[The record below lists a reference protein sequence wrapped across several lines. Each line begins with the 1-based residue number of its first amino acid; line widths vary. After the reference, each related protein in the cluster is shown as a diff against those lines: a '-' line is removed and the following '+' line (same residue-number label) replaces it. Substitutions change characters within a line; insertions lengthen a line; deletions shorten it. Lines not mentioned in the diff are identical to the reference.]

1 MRKTALTQL
10 INKYEKEAKKTNS
23 PTIEYLLKM
32 VINDIKEM
40 KLLETEREQIEEAYH
55 QGQTGL
61 IMILNESIDHS
72 AGEPDYENR
81 FDAQQYYKDTYE

>member
-40 KLLETEREQIEEAYH
+40 KLLETEREQIEEAH
-55 QGQTGL
+55 DAAN
-61 IMILNESIDHS
+61 INWR
-72 AGEPDYENR
+72 AGSPTPIKDGYT
-81 FDAQQYYKDTYE
+81 YYKDTYE